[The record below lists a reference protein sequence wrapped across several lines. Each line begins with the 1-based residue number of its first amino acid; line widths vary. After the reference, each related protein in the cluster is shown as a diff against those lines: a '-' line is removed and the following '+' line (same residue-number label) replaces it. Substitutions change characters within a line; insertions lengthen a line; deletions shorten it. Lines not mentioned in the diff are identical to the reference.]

1 MDQNVVAPFQLFQAL
16 DNTSGLS
23 TDEDGFLSSG
33 QLYDVPIILLIF
45 LCVAYGAVSLA
56 AIIGNSSVLY
66 FVVRKKRLR
75 SVTNTFIANLATADI
90 LIGTFAIPFQFLSA
104 LLQRWILPSFMC
116 PFCTFI
122 QIVSVNVSIFTL
134 TAIAADRYLIIANP
148 IDKRVTKVMA
158 KKIITFI
165 WLIALLAASP
175 AGIALQVDFVP
186 DMMGEQL
193 QEFFS
198 NSTKNNLSLTFKPV
212 CDNYGL
218 DPSLW
223 QWYNRFLI
231 LIQYILPVSF
241 LIVTYG
247 KIGLRLRNS
256 GKRNC
261 GKNEETGGL
270 HEASSSTSQSQR
282 RGTETRVV
290 MKKGQSISE
299 SAENI
304 AASKKKVC
312 HSIRRSMNIIGIE
325 FSFRCSCMNHK
336 VTAVTFILRF

>member
-1 MDQNVVAPFQLFQAL
+1 MAQNVITPSQLLKTLA
-16 DNTSGLS
+16 NRSILS
-23 TDEDGFLSSG
+23 TAADDNGFLSSG

-56 AIIGNSSVLY
+56 AVIGNSSVLY

-75 SVTNTFIANLATADI
+75 SVTNMFIANLATADI

-134 TAIAADRYLIIANP
+134 TAIAADRYLIVANP

-198 NSTKNNLSLTFKPV
+198 NSTKNNLSLILKPV

-218 DPSLW
+218 DSSLW

-231 LIQYILPVSF
+231 FIQYILPVSF

-256 GKRNC
+256 GTRSC
-261 GKNEETGGL
+261 GKNEETGL

-290 MKKGQSISE
+290 IKKGQSISE

-304 AASKKKVC
+304 ASSKRKV
-312 HSIRRSMNIIGIE
+312 HYSISMKCEHYWN
-325 FSFRCSCMNHK
+325 
-336 VTAVTFILRF
+336 

>member
-1 MDQNVVAPFQLFQAL
+1 MAQNVIAPSQLFEAL
-16 DNTSGLS
+16 NNRSILAVDNN
-23 TDEDGFLSSG
+23 DGFLSSG
-33 QLYDVPIILLIF
+33 QLYDVPILLLIF

-56 AIIGNSSVLY
+56 AVIGNSSVLY

-75 SVTNTFIANLATADI
+75 SVTNMFIANLATADI

-134 TAIAADRYLIIANP
+134 TAIAADRYLIVANP

-175 AGIALQVDFVP
+175 AGIALQVEFVP

-231 LIQYILPVSF
+231 LIQYIIPVSF

-261 GKNEETGGL
+261 CKNDETGL

-290 MKKGQSISE
+290 IKKGQF
-299 SAENI
+299 
-304 AASKKKVC
+304 
-312 HSIRRSMNIIGIE
+312 H
-325 FSFRCSCMNHK
+325 FRK
-336 VTAVTFILRF
+336 R